1 MFEDQVIY
9 SVPSIPLRSRL
20 ERDILK
26 VLLYFDVFNHPVKAE
41 EIYSFLPS
49 NSTNPAEVAWRCQ
62 SFPLNEYIAEQ
73 RGLYFLSERKNSV
86 RQRLEK
92 ESLAIPRWKM
102 AVIMT
107 RLIKCFPF
115 VRGIFV
121 SGELSKGVA
130 SKEGDIDFVIVTAE
144 NRLWICRTLLIF
156 FKKIFLLNKKKYF
169 CLNHF
174 VSENHL
180 EFEVRNVYS
189 AVEVATLKPLYNLPL
204 FEHYINANSWI
215 KEFLPNWKFTEQ
227 RFEFVADNP
236 SMVQRLLELLFADN
250 LTARIDA
257 WLMNRWQG
265 IWKKRYPHLSDEK
278 RDHLFQCRSFISTAY
293 GEDFLNKILSSY
305 EQRLAM
311 FGIRDQEEEN
321 SFFPVCEQIRAS

>member
-1 MFEDQVIY
+1 MFEDQVIH
-9 SVPSIPLRSRL
+9 SVPLIPLHSLL

-26 VLLYFDVFNHPVKAE
+26 VLLYFDVFNHPVNAE

-62 SFPLNEYIAEQ
+62 SFPLNGYVAEQ

-92 ESLAIPRWKM
+92 ESLALRRWKM
-102 AVIMT
+102 AVIMA
-107 RLIKCFPF
+107 RIIRCFPF

-121 SGELSKGVA
+121 SGELSKGVS

-144 NRLWICRTLLIF
+144 NRLWICRTLLIL

-204 FEHYINANSWI
+204 FERYIHANSWI
-215 KEFLPNWKFTEQ
+215 KEFLPNWKLTDQ
-227 RFEFVADNP
+227 RFEFVTDNP
-236 SMVQRLLELLFADN
+236 SIVQRLLEPFFADKLSTN
-250 LTARIDA
+250 VDT
-257 WLMNRWQG
+257 WLMNYWRG
-265 IWKKRYPHLSDEK
+265 IWKKRYPHFSDEK
-278 RDHLFQCRSFISTAY
+278 RERLFQCRSFISTAY

-305 EQRLAM
+305 EQRLVR
-311 FGIRDQEEEN
+311 FG
-321 SFFPVCEQIRAS
+321 V